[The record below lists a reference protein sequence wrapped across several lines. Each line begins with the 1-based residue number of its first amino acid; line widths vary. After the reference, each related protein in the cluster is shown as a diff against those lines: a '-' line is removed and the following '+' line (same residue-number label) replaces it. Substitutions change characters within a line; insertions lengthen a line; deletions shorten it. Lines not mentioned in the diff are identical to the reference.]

1 MRLFFYGTLMAG
13 SSNPVAGA
21 VHRRLGPGRAARVRG
36 SLYAIPDPLG
46 WYPALLPGPGLV
58 DGMLH
63 EATDAFTSADLAM
76 LDAYEGYD
84 PARLDRSE
92 YVRRSVV
99 VLSASGEIEAQVYA
113 YNAPLPPAD
122 AVALPH
128 GDFVRF
134 LTEKGAWPF
143 GALPPPL

>member
-13 SSNPVAGA
+13 SPNPVAGA
-21 VHRRLGPGRAARVRG
+21 VHRRLGPGRRGSVRG

-63 EATDAFTSADLAM
+63 EATDAFTSTDLAV
-76 LDAYEGYD
+76 LDTYEGYD
-84 PARLDRSE
+84 HARLDRSE

-99 VLSASGEIEAQVYA
+99 VLTASGEIEAQVYV
-113 YNAPLPPAD
+113 YNAPPPAD
-122 AVALPH
+122 AVVLPH
-128 GDFVRF
+128 GDFARF
-134 LTEKGAWPF
+134 LTEKGARPF

>member
-1 MRLFFYGTLMAG
+1 MAG
-13 SSNPVAGA
+13 SPNPVAA
-21 VHRRLGPGRAARVRG
+21 TVHRKLGPGRLARVRG
-36 SLYAIPDPLG
+36 SLYAIPGPLG
-46 WYPALLPGPGLV
+46 WYPALLPGGGLV

-63 EATDAFTSADLAM
+63 EATDAFASKDMAV

-92 YVRRSVV
+92 YVRRTIV
-99 VLSASGEIEAQVYA
+99 VLTASGEIEAHAYV
-113 YNAPLPPAD
+113 YNALPPAN

-128 GDFVRF
+128 GDFARF
-134 LTEKGAWPF
+134 LTEKGAQPF